1 MLTRE
6 EDIDVHA
13 LRRQGMSISAIA
25 RHLGRDRKTIR
36 AYLAGGRVAGE
47 RKPAGDDPFEPF
59 VDYVGARLTEDP
71 HLWAVTL
78 FDEVTGLGYDRSYPT
93 FTRQIRTRN
102 LRPHCEPCSA
112 TKGRANAPIEHPP
125 GEETQWD
132 WVELPDPP
140 EHWGWGKTAH
150 LLVGALAHSSRWRGH
165 LAPAEQ
171 QPHLIAGLDAVA
183 RKLGGMT
190 KKWRFDRMTT
200 VCHPESGKVTATFAA
215 VAKHYGVQ
223 VAICPPRRGNRKGVV
238 EKSNHTAAQRW
249 WRTLPDDITVE
260 EAQASLDRF
269 CEQRGDARLRPSAV
283 DRRATVLTVAERE
296 PLAPVPA
303 APFPATLSEERTVS
317 AQALVAWRGNF
328 YSVPPE
334 LARAQVL
341 VSQRLGQA
349 HVDIATVGGIVIA
362 RHDLAPDGAG
372 VLVRDHGHVIA
383 LEQLV
388 LAGHDTSRPHR
399 RKERIP
405 PGPAAR
411 AAAEQLRAR
420 QQPDHLTPASDDVVI
435 DLSKYDR
442 AATGRNTLT

>member
-6 EDIDVHA
+6 EDIDAHA
-13 LRRQGMSISAIA
+13 LRRQGWTISAIA

-36 AYLAGGRVAGE
+36 AYLNDERVAGE
-47 RKPAGDDPFEPF
+47 RKPAEADPFEPF
-59 VDYVGARLTEDP
+59 VDYVRARLSEDP

-78 FDEVTGLGYDRSYPT
+78 FDEVAGLGYDRSYPT
-93 FTRQIRTRN
+93 FTRQIRVRD

-132 WVELPDPP
+132 WLELPDPP
-140 EHWGWGKTAH
+140 EHWGWGKNAH
-150 LLVGALAHSSRWRGH
+150 LLVGALAHSSKWRGT
-165 LAPAEQ
+165 LAPAEDQ
-171 QPHLIAGLDAVA
+171 AHLIDALDKTT
-183 RKLGGMT
+183 RKLGGLT

-200 VCHPESGKVTATFAA
+200 VCHPDSGKVTATFAA
-215 VAKHYGVQ
+215 VAKHYGIQ

-238 EKSNHTAAQRW
+238 EKANHGAAQRW

-260 EAQASLDRF
+260 QAQASLDEF
-269 CEQRGDARLRPSAV
+269 CRVRGDARLRLSAV
-283 DRRATVLTVAERE
+283 DGRATVLTVAERE
-296 PLAPVPA
+296 PLAPVPTV
-303 APFPATLSEERTVS
+303 PFPATISEERVVS

-334 LARAQVL
+334 LARAHVT
-341 VSQRLGQA
+341 VSQRLGEP
-349 HVDIATVGGIVIA
+349 HVDVATSSGTVIA
-362 RHDLAPDGAG
+362 RHELAPDGAG
-372 VLVRDHGHVIA
+372 VMVRDHGHVIA

-405 PGPAAR
+405 PGPAAL
-411 AAAEQLRAR
+411 AAAEQLRAL
-420 QQPDHLTPASDDVVI
+420 QHPTSDAVNDDVVI
-435 DLSKYDR
+435 DLAKYDR